1 MSGLHEY
8 ANINEALLDIRARF
22 IDGELKNKYNSN
34 NLKTYEYDAPKKRL
48 NCPEF
53 YAHCEKGKIVN
64 FGEAYQTMI
73 K

>member
-1 MSGLHEY
+1 
-8 ANINEALLDIRARF
+8 
-22 IDGELKNKYNSN
+22 
-34 NLKTYEYDAPKKRL
+34 L